1 MANGD
6 PATRPRAA
14 RNGSLHGLGH
24 GFGDKMGPRSRRGR
38 RPNLLGAGERTGR
51 HAPTT
56 SPSPPEAGRG
66 RSDVAGFSGL
76 NVLAGIWLIIAP
88 SVLGYSA
95 RVPRWND
102 VVFGIVVGLLAL
114 IRAAGGYRQHW
125 ASLVNALVGIWLF
138 VGAFTIDHSAV
149 AMWNDVILGAIVFA
163 LAISSTEASVNRLPR
178 QQAGVPNAR
187 ARRP

>member
-6 PATRPRAA
+6 PRTRPRPA
-14 RNGSLHGLGH
+14 RNGSLYGLGY
-24 GFGDKMGPRSRRGR
+24 GFGNKMGPRSRRGH
-38 RPNLLGAGERTGR
+38 RPNLLGVGGRTGR

-66 RSDVAGFSGL
+66 RSDVTGFSGL
-76 NVLAGIWLIIAP
+76 NVLASTWLIIAP
-88 SVLGYSA
+88 WVLGYSA
-95 RVPRWND
+95 RDARWND

-125 ASLVNALVGIWLF
+125 ARLVNALVGIWLF
-138 VGAFTIDHSAV
+138 VAAFTIDHSVV
-149 AMWNDVILGAIVFA
+149 AMWNDIILGVIVFA
-163 LAISSTEASVNRLPR
+163 LGISSTGASVNRLAR
-178 QQAGVPNAR
+178 QQAGAPNPR

>member
-6 PATRPRAA
+6 PRTRPRPA
-14 RNGSLHGLGH
+14 RNGSLYGLGY
-24 GFGDKMGPRSRRGR
+24 GFANKMRPRSRRGP
-38 RPNLLGAGERTGR
+38 RPSLLGAGGRTGR

-56 SPSPPEAGRG
+56 SPSAPEAGRW

-88 SVLGYSA
+88 WVLGYSA
-95 RVPRWND
+95 RDPRWND

-138 VGAFTIDHSAV
+138 VAAFTIDHSVV
-149 AMWNDVILGAIVFA
+149 AMWNDIILGVIVFA

-178 QQAGVPNAR
+178 QRVGAPNPR

>member
-6 PATRPRAA
+6 PRTRPRPA
-14 RNGSLHGLGH
+14 RNGSLYGLGY
-24 GFGDKMGPRSRRGR
+24 GFGNKMRPRSRRGR
-38 RPNLLGAGERTGR
+38 RPNLLGAGGRTGR

-88 SVLGYSA
+88 WVLGYSA

-138 VGAFTIDHSAV
+138 VAAFTIDHSAV
-149 AMWNDVILGAIVFA
+149 AMWNDIILGVIVFA

-178 QQAGVPNAR
+178 QQAGAPNAR